1 MEQEGAG
8 MTAIETIEREL
19 EHLRYLKQ
27 QNVEKMIIQKAIHD
41 AEQLLLSALESR
53 YRALLGDMKKEVRE

>member
-1 MEQEGAG
+1 

-27 QNVEKMIIQKAIHD
+27 QNVEKMIIQRATHD
-41 AEQLLLSALESR
+41 AEQFLLSTLESR
-53 YRALLGDMKKEVRE
+53 YRALLDDMKKEVRE